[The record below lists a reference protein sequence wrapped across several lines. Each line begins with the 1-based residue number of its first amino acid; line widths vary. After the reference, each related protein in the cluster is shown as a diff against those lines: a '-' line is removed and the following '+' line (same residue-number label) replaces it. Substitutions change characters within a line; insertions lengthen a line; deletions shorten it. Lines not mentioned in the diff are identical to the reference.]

1 MTLVSERFDRF
12 RKKIRNPAF
21 QENRGLSNEVGF
33 YIFDYDPKDEL
44 FVRNE
49 VEDIAHNS
57 TTASIGANVQMFN
70 LFDVV
75 IRLIDEMGYL
85 QEFIQIEEKDG
96 IDMVIRQINNVLKM
110 GKERNLI
117 VQYILD
123 HLEHRDERN
132 IIFLTGVGQVFPLI
146 RAHRVLNTMNQV
158 INQTPVVMF
167 YPGSYNSLSLRAFGK
182 LDDKNYYRAFRL
194 E

>member
-96 IDMVIRQINNVLKM
+96 IDMVIRQINNVLKW
-110 GKERNLI
+110 
-117 VQYILD
+117 V
-123 HLEHRDERN
+123 
-132 IIFLTGVGQVFPLI
+132 
-146 RAHRVLNTMNQV
+146 
-158 INQTPVVMF
+158 
-167 YPGSYNSLSLRAFGK
+167 
-182 LDDKNYYRAFRL
+182 KNAT
-194 E
+194 

>member
-132 IIFLTGVGQVFPLI
+132 IIFLTGVGQIFPLI

-167 YPGSYNSLSLRAFGK
+167 YPGRYNSLSLRAFGK
-182 LDDKNYYRAFRL
+182 LDDKNYYRAFRV

>member
-85 QEFIQIEEKDG
+85 QEFIQIKEIFG
-96 IDMVIRQINNVLKM
+96 IDM
-110 GKERNLI
+110 
-117 VQYILD
+117 
-123 HLEHRDERN
+123 
-132 IIFLTGVGQVFPLI
+132 LI
-146 RAHRVLNTMNQV
+146 R
-158 INQTPVVMF
+158 
-167 YPGSYNSLSLRAFGK
+167 
-182 LDDKNYYRAFRL
+182 
-194 E
+194 

>member
-132 IIFLTGVGQVFPLI
+132 IIFITGVGQVFPLI

-182 LDDKNYYRAFRL
+182 LDDKNYYRAFRV

>member
-12 RKKIRNPAF
+12 RKKIRDPAF

-85 QEFIQIEEKDG
+85 QEFIQIEEEDG

-123 HLEHRDERN
+123 HLQHRDERN
-132 IIFLTGVGQVFPLI
+132 IIFITGVGQIFPLI

-182 LDDKNYYRAFRL
+182 LDDKNYYRAFRV